1 MAKLRQ
7 SDVNKA
13 KPRDTKYKLWDDGGL
28 YLLVQPSGV
37 KSYYLLYK
45 DPNGKKREIK
55 IADGGASLQEARER
69 AQMWKGTAARGND
82 PQKKYKPGP
91 EDRPKVEIIKDPT
104 VLDVR
109 NAYKAYL
116 IPDNESVTP
125 PLKNGPK
132 TLGQIDAMR
141 LFDGFFD
148 KRFSQIDYTV
158 IQQYINFA
166 KTERKNR
173 EVSINGRLR
182 NFYVM
187 WNWGIKNNLISDKYQ
202 PPERQK
208 LQEKDSTKRLRYL
221 TPEERERLY
230 RALDEREKV
239 HGVDY
244 LKTAV
249 IISNY
254 TGIRQGALLALKWGD
269 LTEHTNGKLTMH
281 LSPMSSKSVKDYD
294 LPLSERVVSALK
306 DWKRF
311 SEKEWGTVS
320 ADNYVIR
327 YGKLGAQLTE
337 IKRSWLT
344 VLKQAEITCFRWHDL
359 RHDFAS
365 QLVMRGVPIEQ
376 VQKLMTHETIAMT
389 LRYAH
394 LAPNVLQDAANK
406 LNSL

>member
-1 MAKLRQ
+1 
-7 SDVNKA
+7 
-13 KPRDTKYKLWDDGGL
+13 
-28 YLLVQPSGV
+28 
-37 KSYYLLYK
+37 
-45 DPNGKKREIK
+45 
-55 IADGGASLQEARER
+55 
-69 AQMWKGTAARGND
+69 
-82 PQKKYKPGP
+82 
-91 EDRPKVEIIKDPT
+91 
-104 VLDVR
+104 
-109 NAYKAYL
+109 
-116 IPDNESVTP
+116 
-125 PLKNGPK
+125 
-132 TLGQIDAMR
+132 MR

-148 KRFSQIDYTV
+148 KRFSQIDYAV

-166 KTERKNR
+166 KTERKNK

-202 PPERQK
+202 PPEKQK

-239 HGVDY
+239 HGIDY

-254 TGIRQGALLALKWGD
+254 TGIRQGTLLALKWGD
-269 LTEHTNGKLTMH
+269 LTEHPNGKWTMH
-281 LSPMSSKSVKDYD
+281 LSPISSKSVKDYD
-294 LPLSERVVSALK
+294 LPLSDRVISALK
-306 DWKRF
+306 DWKQF
-311 SEKEWGTVS
+311 SEKEWGTVRT
-320 ADNYVIR
+320 DDYVIR
-327 YGKLGAQLTE
+327 YGKLGTQLTE
-337 IKRSWLT
+337 IKRSWLAL
-344 VLKQAEITCFRWHDL
+344 LKQAEITCFRWHDL

-365 QLVMRGVPIEQ
+365 QLVMRGITIEQ

-394 LAPNVLQDAANK
+394 LAPNVLQDAANT

>member
-1 MAKLRQ
+1 MC
-7 SDVNKA
+7 
-13 KPRDTKYKLWDDGGL
+13 
-28 YLLVQPSGV
+28 
-37 KSYYLLYK
+37 
-45 DPNGKKREIK
+45 
-55 IADGGASLQEARER
+55 
-69 AQMWKGTAARGND
+69 
-82 PQKKYKPGP
+82 
-91 EDRPKVEIIKDPT
+91 
-104 VLDVR
+104 
-109 NAYKAYL
+109 
-116 IPDNESVTP
+116 
-125 PLKNGPK
+125 
-132 TLGQIDAMR
+132 
-141 LFDGFFD
+141 GFFD
-148 KRFSQIDYTV
+148 KHFSQIDYMV

-187 WNWGIKNNLISDKYQ
+187 WNWGIKNNLISDKYH
-202 PPERQK
+202 PPEKQK
-208 LQEKDSTKRLRYL
+208 LQEKDSIKRLRYL

-269 LTEHTNGKLTMH
+269 LTEHTNGKWTMH
-281 LSPMSSKSVKDYD
+281 LSPMSSKSVKDYE